1 MVSRTLSRLKREG
14 GISLEMPQQKTA
26 SSRLE
31 GKISWVFSSCG
42 SKLWFPLELRW
53 GPQGPAGWP
62 QESPVSGR
70 VAKGLSGFLCS
81 LCRGQG
87 PHLVMRL
94 ELQRSSPVLTMT
106 SGFLWSFHRGVR
118 PRLKWRHPSPLS
130 FLSCQSSVRLPVVF
144 T

>member
-26 SSRLE
+26 SSRLK

-87 PHLVMRL
+87 PHL
-94 ELQRSSPVLTMT
+94 ELRPEPQVSSPVSPWI
-106 SGFLWSFHRGVR
+106 SGFLWNFHRGVS
-118 PRLKWRHPSPLS
+118 PCLVWRHASPFS
-130 FLSCQSSVRLPVVF
+130 TRAAKAV
-144 T
+144 